1 MVRFDLSLITIAS
14 LSVLGVWSQSP
25 PSPPHCV
32 GTCSDSSA
40 QNASCSSTDVN
51 CICNSDVF
59 ANDVASCI
67 ISNCS
72 TTDAAAAVGYFEALC
87 SGATFSSVSLSGISS
102 TGSFSTTASGS
113 GSVTSTAPSSGS
125 TSGSTSG
132 SAPSSS
138 PSSQSG
144 LSSSTNS
151 AEQSSV
157 SSTTSGASQSSTS
170 RITASS
176 TSAPSATPSATPS
189 TTPPVSHAVRD
200 HTSMSFAVAAFAFVL
215 AVALVAW

>member
-1 MVRFDLSLITIAS
+1 MVRFDTLCLSLTIVS
-14 LSVLGVWSQSP
+14 LSVLGAWSQSP

-32 GTCSDSSA
+32 LACSDSSA
-40 QNASCSSTDVN
+40 QNASCSSTDVK
-51 CICNSDVF
+51 CVCNSNVF

-72 TTDAAAAVGYFEALC
+72 TTDAAAAIGYFEALC
-87 SGATFSSVSLSGISS
+87 SGVTTSSLSLSATLS

-113 GSVTSTAPSSGS
+113 GSVTSTASSSGS
-125 TSGSTSG
+125 TS
-132 SAPSSS
+132 SSS
-138 PSSQSG
+138 PSLSQSSRSG

-170 RITASS
+170 SNTASS
-176 TSAPSATPSATPS
+176 TSASFATPS
-189 TTPPVSHAVRD
+189 TTPPASHAVRG
-200 HTSMSFAVAAFAFVL
+200 HTSMLFAGAGFALAL
-215 AVALVAW
+215 AVALVAI